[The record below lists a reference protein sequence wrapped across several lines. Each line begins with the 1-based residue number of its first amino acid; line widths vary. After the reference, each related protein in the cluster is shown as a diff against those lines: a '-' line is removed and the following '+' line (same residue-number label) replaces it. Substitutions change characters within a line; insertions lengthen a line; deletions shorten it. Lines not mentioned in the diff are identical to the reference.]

1 MHIQYSMSSTG
12 EMRMLTSNNKF
23 IKTTLQGEIALDFLF
38 FCFLFSLN
46 DFSAIVHLFFFRCKD
61 RPPYAQNFFI
71 PK

>member
-23 IKTTLQGEIALDFLF
+23 IKTTLRGEIALDFLF
-38 FCFLFSLN
+38 FFFLFSLN
-46 DFSAIVHLFFFRCKD
+46 GFSAIVHLCKD